1 MGEKGK
7 KSRKNSQK
15 EVNIEMKDRIKK
27 LRKDLDLTQR
37 EFGDRIGIKG
47 NSIANYELG
56 RNEPIDA
63 VISLICREF
72 NVSEEWL
79 RYGTG
84 DMYVEM
90 TRDEQIATFIGRMQ
104 ANEGD
109 SFKKRFISMLA
120 ALDENEWEVLEK
132 MVLMLHDGKET

>member
-1 MGEKGK
+1 
-7 KSRKNSQK
+7 
-15 EVNIEMKDRIKK
+15 MKDRIKK

-84 DMYVEM
+84 DMFVEL
-90 TRDEQIATFIGRMQ
+90 TRDEQIAAFVGKLQ

-109 SFKKRFISMLA
+109 SFKKRFISMLS
-120 ALDENEWEVLEK
+120 ALDESEWEVLEK
-132 MVLMLHDGKET
+132 MVLMLHGGKDA